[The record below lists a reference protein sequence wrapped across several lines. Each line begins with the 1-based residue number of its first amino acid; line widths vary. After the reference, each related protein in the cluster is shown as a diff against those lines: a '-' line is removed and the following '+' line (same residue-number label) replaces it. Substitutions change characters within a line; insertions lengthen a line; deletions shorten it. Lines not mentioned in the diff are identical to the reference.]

1 MPLNPILDLE
11 SINQK
16 LESKS
21 PQEIVAWVG
30 ETFGKR
36 AALGHSMQK
45 PGCAL
50 CHMIYTLDLPIDVV
64 FVDTQY
70 HFIET
75 LRTRDLLAEKYGL
88 NIVTL
93 YPKRTPQ
100 QQREEFGR
108 ELNQKEGDY
117 QICCGLRK
125 EDPYIEGIHGNYDA
139 LMGGLMRAE
148 GGRRAKL
155 KIVGIDDRLDL
166 YKVNP
171 LANWNE
177 QLVDAYNEEHE
188 VPIHPLHRL
197 GYQSIGCATCTTP
210 IFSGEE
216 HRAGRWRHIR
226 EANPGLPSHLYCGI
240 NKEDK

>member
-1 MPLNPILDLE
+1 MPLEPKLDIE
-11 SINQK
+11 SINQA
-16 LESKS
+16 LESKT
-21 PQEIVAWVG
+21 PQEIVAWAG
-30 ETFGKR
+30 ETFGNR

-50 CHMIYTLDLPIDVV
+50 CHMIYSLGLPIDVI

-75 LRTRDLLAEKYGL
+75 LRTRDELVEKYGL

-93 YPKRTPQ
+93 YPKRTPEQ
-100 QQREEFGR
+100 QMEEFGR

-125 EDPYIEGIHGNYDA
+125 EDPYIEGIKGKYNA
-139 LMGGLMRAE
+139 LLGGLMRAE

-155 KIVGIDDRLDL
+155 KIVGIDDRLDV

-177 QLVDAYNEEHE
+177 RMGGA
-188 VPIHPLHRL
+188 
-197 GYQSIGCATCTTP
+197 
-210 IFSGEE
+210 
-216 HRAGRWRHIR
+216 
-226 EANPGLPSHLYCGI
+226 
-240 NKEDK
+240 